1 MFGWTKTIGDAFISA
16 WYSLWIFIDNLI
28 YSLIAFSYQLFKII
42 AKASLYNSENA
53 NITTM
58 VNRISVIL
66 GIGMLFILAYNIIL
80 NIMNP
85 DKISAGG
92 DKSMQGILKNAV
104 IAIVMLTAYSMVF
117 TYMTK
122 IQNHIIDDQVIE
134 NIILGTGNGS
144 SELREDSMG
153 SKVAVQIFT
162 AFFYPINDNGDYVD
176 CWKDSSLDVCEAYK
190 TGVTNAQTG
199 TISDLAKNST
209 LFDSLKKDTPHINY
223 LYIISSI
230 SGVVALLMFV
240 SYVFDIGIRVAK
252 MAFLQIIAP
261 IPIMAYIVKPSGG
274 VFSKWLDNLIKTY
287 LSLFMRL
294 ITIYFAMFLINILAT
309 SVGNN
314 TGGVFGNSEGVTGF
328 VKLLANVVLIIG
340 VLLFAKDAPKL
351 LENLLGTTFGEGGGF
366 SPKSIAKKLSGVRE
380 APGVGGIIGKGLD
393 KANQGIGKGL
403 DKANKGIGA
412 VAGAAGGAWSALRN
426 NAAMK
431 VGNKLGLKSAKGMTH
446 MSAGAAAK
454 QGAAKGYADGGGLK
468 QFKSQGESVYT
479 NTYGYGKKQGFFGG
493 KSFGTQIN
501 EKYGKAYENNAKEH
515 AKARNDEIRNKAI
528 GHEIP
533 GENDVASARMKAN
546 DYMTQNAEFAANSQ
560 TYKDVAAEVDRE
572 AATKGITLS
581 PEERK
586 AKINEKLSQI
596 SATTTNANEKRL
608 IDSYL
613 SRESVIA
620 DYQSSILAGNKDA
633 IAKVKVE
640 ADTKTKA
647 LVKAEIDSKGLQA
660 AISDQSVRL
669 QLEGNAKVQAD
680 GIMASVKGDI
690 SKLNID
696 SSSMGKIN
704 ATAVANV
711 DTQITAAGGVG
722 NITLTADQQ
731 ANVNSAIQTQVTE
744 TIAKAGG
751 SEKIALDATNQ
762 ATFAATEQ
770 TMKASATSEVESR
783 LSAEFTQADETKIR
797 NEIYSKSTVDEGGII
812 RNLSPQEL
820 KAKADQAVADVK
832 ADKRQKIVGEVFDKF
847 NDEIAKV
854 RDNLVQKQVA
864 NACNKDEITRNVL
877 IQQQQ
882 TEGARQ
888 FVYDQQL
895 RAGVEEQLYRDN
907 YDNVERK
914 VMIEANEAA
923 ANIITAGVLKHEEGR
938 ITGIHTNDK
947 DGKIDKVYNAEYAQN
962 ERISKGDIKTKSPE
976 ELAWDKIKKAVLD
989 KDKK

>member
-53 NITTM
+53 DITTM

-366 SPKSIAKKLSGVRE
+366 SPKAIAKKLSGVRE

-393 KANQGIGKGL
+393 KANQGIG
-403 DKANKGIGA
+403 AA
-412 VAGAAGGAWSALRN
+412 AGAAGGAWSALRN

-431 VGNKLGLKSAKGMTH
+431 VGNKLGLKSAKELTH
-446 MSAGAAAK
+446 MSTSAAAK
-454 QGAAKGYADGGGLK
+454 QGAAKGYAGGGIK
-468 QFKSQGESVYT
+468 QFKEQGESMYV
-479 NTYGYGKKQGFFGG
+479 NTYNYGKKQGFFGG
-493 KSFGTQIN
+493 KSFGTKIN
-501 EKYGKAYENNAKEH
+501 EKYGKAYENNVKQHAKEQN
-515 AKARNDEIRNKAI
+515 AAIRDKAI
-528 GHEIP
+528 GNEIP

-546 DYMTQNAEFAANSQ
+546 DYMAQNAEFAANSQ
-560 TYKDVAAEVDRE
+560 TYKNAAAEVDRE

-620 DYQSSILAGNKDA
+620 DYNSSILAGNKDA
-633 IAKVKVE
+633 IAKVKAE
-640 ADTKTKA
+640 ADAKTKA
-647 LVKAEIDSKGLQA
+647 FVKAEIDSKGLQA

-820 KAKADQAVADVK
+820 KAKADQAVADAK

-962 ERISKGDIKTKSPE
+962 ERTSKGDIKTKSPE

>member
-393 KANQGIGKGL
+393 KANQV
-403 DKANKGIGA
+403 IGA
-412 VAGAAGGAWSALRN
+412 AAGAAGGAWSALRN

-454 QGAAKGYADGGGLK
+454 QGAAKGYAGGGGLK

-493 KSFGTQIN
+493 KSFGTQVN
-501 EKYGKAYENNAKEH
+501 EKYGKAYEDNVKQHAKEQN
-515 AKARNDEIRNKAI
+515 AAIRDKAI

-533 GENDVASARMKAN
+533 GENDVASARMKAG
-546 DYMTQNAEFAANSQ
+546 DYMAKNAEFAANSQ

-596 SATTTNANEKRL
+596 SATTSNANEKRA

-613 SRESVIA
+613 SRESVISE
-620 DYQSSILAGNKDA
+620 YNSSVLTGNKDA
-633 IAKVKVE
+633 LAKVDAE
-640 ADTKTKA
+640 ADMKTKKIVEQEIKDKGLENVITDA
-647 LVKAEIDSKGLQA
+647 TKKAELKNNAIIEVSKQISAVGGDLSKITFSDEAKAQIQKNIKAKAEIEIQNKGGINNISLSQTAETELKNQLLSITQANPNLQSSD
-660 AISDQSVRL
+660 ISQIEQKLRTEAVTKQVEQSV
-669 QLEGNAKVQAD
+669 
-680 GIMASVKGDI
+680 
-690 SKLNID
+690 
-696 SSSMGKIN
+696 
-704 ATAVANV
+704 
-711 DTQITAAGGVG
+711 TQ
-722 NITLTADQQ
+722 
-731 ANVNSAIQTQVTE
+731 
-744 TIAKAGG
+744 
-751 SEKIALDATNQ
+751 
-762 ATFAATEQ
+762 
-770 TMKASATSEVESR
+770 EV
-783 LSAEFTQADETKIR
+783 
-797 NEIYSKSTVDEGGII
+797 
-812 RNLSPQEL
+812 
-820 KAKADQAVADVK
+820 
-832 ADKRQKIVGEVFDKF
+832 
-847 NDEIAKV
+847 
-854 RDNLVQKQVA
+854 VQKQMMDEEYKKQVSSHLYEEK
-864 NACNKDEITRNVL
+864 KDDVRNSV
-877 IQQQQ
+877 
-882 TEGARQ
+882 R
-888 FVYDQQL
+888 
-895 RAGVEEQLYRDN
+895 EEA
-907 YDNVERK
+907 K
-914 VMIEANEAA
+914 IAA
-923 ANIITAGVLKHEEGR
+923 ANKIAEGVMNYEEGR
-938 ITGIHTNDK
+938 IRGNHTNNA
-947 DGKIDKVYNAEYAQN
+947 DGSLDQVYNAEYAQN
-962 ERISKGDIKTKSPE
+962 EKISNDGVKTKSAE
-976 ELAWDKIKKAVLD
+976 DLAWDKIKKAVLD

>member
-58 VNRISVIL
+58 VNSISVIL

-153 SKVAVQIFT
+153 SKIAVQIFT

-366 SPKSIAKKLSGVRE
+366 SPKAIAKKLSGVRE

-393 KANQGIGKGL
+393 KANQGIG
-403 DKANKGIGA
+403 AA
-412 VAGAAGGAWSALRN
+412 VGAAGGAWSALRN

-431 VGNKLGLKSAKGMTH
+431 VGNKLGLKSAKELTH
-446 MSAGAAAK
+446 MSTSAAAK
-454 QGAAKGYADGGGLK
+454 QGAAKGYAGGGIK
-468 QFKSQGESVYT
+468 QFKEQGESMYV
-479 NTYGYGKKQGFFGG
+479 NTYNYGKKQGFFGG
-493 KSFGTQIN
+493 KSFGTKIN
-501 EKYGKAYENNAKEH
+501 EKYGKAYENNVKQHAKEQ
-515 AKARNDEIRNKAI
+515 NDAIRNKAI
-528 GHEIP
+528 GNEIP

-546 DYMTQNAEFAANSQ
+546 DYMAQNAEFAANSQ
-560 TYKDVAAEVDRE
+560 TYKNAAAEVDRE

-680 GIMASVKGDI
+680 GIMVSVKGDI

-711 DTQITAAGGVG
+711 DAQITAAGGVG

-731 ANVNSAIQTQVTE
+731 ANVNSAIKTQVTE

-820 KAKADQAVADVK
+820 KAKADQAVADAK
-832 ADKRQKIVGEVFDKF
+832 ADKRQQIAGEVFDKL
-847 NDEIAKV
+847 NESIAKV

-864 NACNKDEITRNVL
+864 NACNKDEITRTVL
-877 IQQQQ
+877 IQEQQ

-962 ERISKGDIKTKSPE
+962 ERTSKGDIKTKSPE

>member
-393 KANQGIGKGL
+393 KANQGIG
-403 DKANKGIGA
+403 AA
-412 VAGAAGGAWSALRN
+412 AGAAGGAWSALRN

-454 QGAAKGYADGGGLK
+454 QGAAKGYAGGGGLK

-501 EKYGKAYENNAKEH
+501 EKYGKAYENNVKEH

-596 SATTTNANEKRL
+596 SATTTNANEKRA

-613 SRESVIA
+613 SRESVISE
-620 DYQSSILAGNKDA
+620 YNSSVLTGNKDA
-633 IAKVKVE
+633 LAKVDAE
-640 ADTKTKA
+640 ADMKTKKIVEQEIKDKGLENVITDA
-647 LVKAEIDSKGLQA
+647 TKKAELKNNAIIEVSKQISAVGGDLSKITFSDEAKAQIQKNIKAKAEIEIQNKGGINNISLSQTAETELKNQLLSITQANPNLQSSD
-660 AISDQSVRL
+660 ISQIEQKLRTEAVTKQVEQSV
-669 QLEGNAKVQAD
+669 
-680 GIMASVKGDI
+680 
-690 SKLNID
+690 
-696 SSSMGKIN
+696 
-704 ATAVANV
+704 
-711 DTQITAAGGVG
+711 TQ
-722 NITLTADQQ
+722 
-731 ANVNSAIQTQVTE
+731 
-744 TIAKAGG
+744 
-751 SEKIALDATNQ
+751 
-762 ATFAATEQ
+762 
-770 TMKASATSEVESR
+770 EV
-783 LSAEFTQADETKIR
+783 
-797 NEIYSKSTVDEGGII
+797 
-812 RNLSPQEL
+812 
-820 KAKADQAVADVK
+820 
-832 ADKRQKIVGEVFDKF
+832 
-847 NDEIAKV
+847 
-854 RDNLVQKQVA
+854 VQKQMMDEEYKKQVSSHLYEEK
-864 NACNKDEITRNVL
+864 KDDVRNSV
-877 IQQQQ
+877 
-882 TEGARQ
+882 R
-888 FVYDQQL
+888 
-895 RAGVEEQLYRDN
+895 EEA
-907 YDNVERK
+907 K
-914 VMIEANEAA
+914 IAA
-923 ANIITAGVLKHEEGR
+923 ANKIAEGVMNYEEGR
-938 ITGIHTNDK
+938 IRGNHTNNA
-947 DGKIDKVYNAEYAQN
+947 DGSLDQVYNAEYAQN
-962 ERISKGDIKTKSPE
+962 EKISNDGVKTKSAE
-976 ELAWDKIKKAVLD
+976 DLAWDKIKKAVLD

>member
-1 MFGWTKTIGDAFISA
+1 MFGGIGDNLKKA
-16 WYSLWIFIDNLI
+16 WYGLWILIDSLI
-28 YSLIAFSYQLFKII
+28 YTLISYAYQLFNML
-42 AKASLYNSENA
+42 ATASLYNSENSD
-53 NITTM
+53 IQTM
-58 VNRISVIL
+58 VDRISIIL
-66 GIGMLFILAYNIIL
+66 GIGMLFVLAYNIIL

-85 DKISAGG
+85 DKISSGG
-92 DKSMQGILKNAV
+92 DKSMQGIFKSAV
-104 IAIVMLTAYSMVF
+104 IAIVMLTAYRMVF
-117 TYMTK
+117 TYMTD
-122 IQNHIIDDQVIE
+122 IQNHIIDSKVIS
-134 NIILGTGNGS
+134 NLILGTDNDTNDAKTNRQKGG
-144 SELREDSMG
+144 EIAA
-153 SKVAVQIFT
+153 KIFT
-162 AFFYPINDNGDYVD
+162 SFFYPYYDNTAFNYKLCEGESEKVCVEYRKGIEAANDGDID
-176 CWKDSSLDVCEAYK
+176 ELI
-190 TGVTNAQTG
+190 TN
-199 TISDLAKNST
+199 DT
-209 LFDSLKKDTPHINY
+209 LFDSIVASKSKTKMKY
-223 LYIISSI
+223 QYIISSVC
-230 SGVVALLMFV
+230 GVIALLMFV
-240 SYVFDIGIRVAK
+240 SYVIDIGVRVAK

-261 IPIMAYIVKPSGG
+261 VPILAYISKPSGG
-274 VFSKWLDNLIKTY
+274 IFSKWLNELIKTY
-287 LSLFMRL
+287 LSLFLRL
-294 ITIYFAMFLINILAT
+294 ITIYTAVFLIDLLTKSIDAGSVFAKSQAT
-309 SVGNN
+309 G
-314 TGGVFGNSEGVTGF
+314 TF
-328 VKLLANVVLIIG
+328 VKLLGNVVLILGI
-340 VLLFAKDAPKL
+340 LLFAKDAPKL
-351 LENLLGTTFGEGGGF
+351 LESFLGTTFGDGGGF
-366 SPKSIAKKLSGVRE
+366 SPKSIAKKLSGVRDV
-380 APGVGGIIGKGLD
+380 PGVGGVIGKGLD
-393 KANQGIGKGL
+393 LAGKGV
-403 DKANKGIGA
+403 GA
-412 VAGAAGGAWSALRN
+412 AAGAAGGAMSALRN

-454 QGAAKGYADGGGLK
+454 QGAAKGYAGGGGLK
-468 QFKSQGESVYT
+468 QFKNQGESVYT
-479 NTYGYGKKQGFFGG
+479 NTYGYGKKQGLFGG

-501 EKYGKAYENNAKEH
+501 EKYGKAYEDNVKQHAKEQ
-515 AKARNDEIRNKAI
+515 NDAIRNKAI
-528 GHEIP
+528 GNEIP

-546 DYMTQNAEFAANSQ
+546 DYIAQNAEFAANSQ
-560 TYKDVAAEVDRE
+560 TYKNAAAEVDKE
-572 AATKGITLS
+572 AAAKGITLT

-596 SATTTNANEKRL
+596 SASTTNANEKRL

-620 DYQSSILAGNKDA
+620 DYNSSILAGNKDA
-633 IAKVKVE
+633 IAKVKAE
-640 ADTKTKA
+640 ADAKTKA
-647 LVKAEIDSKGLQA
+647 FVKAEIDSKGVTA

-669 QLEGNAKVQAD
+669 QLEGNAKVKAD

-770 TMKASATSEVESR
+770 TMKANANSEVESR

-820 KAKADQAVADVK
+820 KAKADQAVADAK

-914 VMIEANEAA
+914 LTVEASEAA
-923 ANIITAGVLKHEEGR
+923 ANKIAEGVLKHEEGR

-947 DGKIDKVYNAEYAQN
+947 DGKLDKVYNAEYAQN
-962 ERISKGDIKTKSPE
+962 ERTSKGDIKTKSPE
-976 ELAWDKIKKAVLD
+976 DLAWDKIKKAVLD

>member
-393 KANQGIGKGL
+393 KANQGIG
-403 DKANKGIGA
+403 AA
-412 VAGAAGGAWSALRN
+412 AGAAGGAWSALRN

-454 QGAAKGYADGGGLK
+454 QGAAKGYAGGGGLK
-468 QFKSQGESVYT
+468 QFKNQGESVYT

-493 KSFGTQIN
+493 KSFGTQVN
-501 EKYGKAYENNAKEH
+501 EKYGKAYEDNVKQHAKEQN
-515 AKARNDEIRNKAI
+515 ATIRDKAI

-533 GENDVASARMKAN
+533 GENDVASVSMKAG
-546 DYMTQNAEFAANSQ
+546 DYINQNAEFENNSPIYDKAK
-560 TYKDVAAEVDRE
+560 TAVEAEE
-572 AATKGITLS
+572 IAKGIHYTD
-581 PEERK
+581 EERK

-596 SATTTNANEKRL
+596 SATTSNANEKRA

-613 SRESVIA
+613 SRESVISE
-620 DYQSSILAGNKDA
+620 YNSSVLTGNKDA
-633 IAKVKVE
+633 LAKVDAE
-640 ADTKTKA
+640 ADMKTKKIVEQEIKDKGLENVITDA
-647 LVKAEIDSKGLQA
+647 TKKAELKNNAIIEVSKQISAVGGDLSKITFSDEAKAQIQKNIKAKAEIEIQNKGGINNISLSQTAETELKNQLLSITQANPNLQSSD
-660 AISDQSVRL
+660 ISQIEQKLRTEAVTKQVEQSV
-669 QLEGNAKVQAD
+669 
-680 GIMASVKGDI
+680 
-690 SKLNID
+690 
-696 SSSMGKIN
+696 
-704 ATAVANV
+704 
-711 DTQITAAGGVG
+711 TQ
-722 NITLTADQQ
+722 
-731 ANVNSAIQTQVTE
+731 
-744 TIAKAGG
+744 
-751 SEKIALDATNQ
+751 
-762 ATFAATEQ
+762 
-770 TMKASATSEVESR
+770 EV
-783 LSAEFTQADETKIR
+783 
-797 NEIYSKSTVDEGGII
+797 
-812 RNLSPQEL
+812 
-820 KAKADQAVADVK
+820 
-832 ADKRQKIVGEVFDKF
+832 
-847 NDEIAKV
+847 
-854 RDNLVQKQVA
+854 VQKQMMDEEYKKQVSSHLYEEK
-864 NACNKDEITRNVL
+864 KDDVRNSV
-877 IQQQQ
+877 
-882 TEGARQ
+882 R
-888 FVYDQQL
+888 
-895 RAGVEEQLYRDN
+895 EEA
-907 YDNVERK
+907 K
-914 VMIEANEAA
+914 IAA
-923 ANIITAGVLKHEEGR
+923 ANKIAEGVMNYEEGR
-938 ITGIHTNDK
+938 IRGNHTKNA
-947 DGKIDKVYNAEYAQN
+947 DGSLDQVYNAEYAQN
-962 ERISKGDIKTKSPE
+962 EKISNDGVKTKSAE
-976 ELAWDKIKKAVLD
+976 DLAWDKIKKAVLD

>member
-53 NITTM
+53 DITTM
-58 VNRISVIL
+58 VNRISIIL

-314 TGGVFGNSEGVTGF
+314 TGGVFGNSEGVNGF

-351 LENLLGTTFGEGGGF
+351 LENLLGTTFGDGGGF

-393 KANQGIGKGL
+393 KANQGIG
-403 DKANKGIGA
+403 AA
-412 VAGAAGGAWSALRN
+412 AGAAGGAWSALRN

-454 QGAAKGYADGGGLK
+454 QGAAKGYAGGGGLK
-468 QFKSQGESVYT
+468 QFKSQGDSVYT

-501 EKYGKAYENNAKEH
+501 EKYGKAYEDNVKQHAKEQN
-515 AKARNDEIRNKAI
+515 AAIRDKAI

-533 GENDVASARMKAN
+533 GENDVASARMKAG
-546 DYMTQNAEFAANSQ
+546 DYMAQNAEFANTSPI
-560 TYKDVAAEVDRE
+560 YDKVAKEVDAE
-572 AATKGITLS
+572 GKYPS
-581 PEERK
+581 EERK

-633 IAKVKVE
+633 LAKVDAAADMRTKKIVE
-640 ADTKTKA
+640 QEIKDKGLENVISDAAKKA
-647 LVKAEIDSKGLQA
+647 ELKNNARIEVSKQISAVGGDLSKITFSDEAKAQIQKNIQAKAEIEIKNKG
-660 AISDQSVRL
+660 
-669 QLEGNAKVQAD
+669 
-680 GIMASVKGDI
+680 GI
-690 SKLNID
+690 N
-696 SSSMGKIN
+696 
-704 ATAVANV
+704 
-711 DTQITAAGGVG
+711 
-722 NITLTADQQ
+722 NITLSQTAEAELKNQLSSIIQ
-731 ANVNSAIQTQVTE
+731 ANPNLQSSDISQIEQKLRTEAVTKQVEQSVTQ
-744 TIAKAGG
+744 
-751 SEKIALDATNQ
+751 
-762 ATFAATEQ
+762 
-770 TMKASATSEVESR
+770 EV
-783 LSAEFTQADETKIR
+783 
-797 NEIYSKSTVDEGGII
+797 
-812 RNLSPQEL
+812 
-820 KAKADQAVADVK
+820 
-832 ADKRQKIVGEVFDKF
+832 
-847 NDEIAKV
+847 
-854 RDNLVQKQVA
+854 VQKQMMDEEYKKQVSSHLYEEK
-864 NACNKDEITRNVL
+864 KDDVRKSVS
-877 IQQQQ
+877 
-882 TEGARQ
+882 
-888 FVYDQQL
+888 
-895 RAGVEEQLYRDN
+895 EEA
-907 YDNVERK
+907 K
-914 VMIEANEAA
+914 IAA
-923 ANIITAGVLKHEEGR
+923 ANKIAEGVMKVEEGR
-938 ITGIHTNDK
+938 IRGDHTNNA
-947 DGKIDKVYNAEYAQN
+947 DGSLDQVYNAEYAQN
-962 ERISKGDIKTKSPE
+962 ENISSNGIKSKKPQDIWLD
-976 ELAWDKIKKAVLD
+976 ELGKMMDERKKNGG
-989 KDKK
+989 KFSETPKNDKK

>member
-58 VNRISVIL
+58 VNRISVIH

-366 SPKSIAKKLSGVRE
+366 SPKAIAKKLSGVRE

-393 KANQGIGKGL
+393 KANQGIG
-403 DKANKGIGA
+403 AA
-412 VAGAAGGAWSALRN
+412 AGAAGGAWSALRN

-431 VGNKLGLKSAKGMTH
+431 VGNKLGLKSAKELTH
-446 MSAGAAAK
+446 MSTSAAAK
-454 QGAAKGYADGGGLK
+454 QGAAKGYAGGGIK
-468 QFKSQGESVYT
+468 QFKEQGESMYV
-479 NTYGYGKKQGFFGG
+479 NTYNYGKKQGFFGG
-493 KSFGTQIN
+493 KSFGTKIN
-501 EKYGKAYENNAKEH
+501 EKYGKAYENNVKQHAKEQ
-515 AKARNDEIRNKAI
+515 NDAIRNKAI
-528 GHEIP
+528 GNEIP

-546 DYMTQNAEFAANSQ
+546 DYMAQNAEFAANSQ
-560 TYKDVAAEVDRE
+560 TYKNAAAEVDRE

-620 DYQSSILAGNKDA
+620 DYNSSILAGNKDA
-633 IAKVKVE
+633 IAKVKAE
-640 ADTKTKA
+640 ADAKTKA
-647 LVKAEIDSKGLQA
+647 FVKAEIDSKGLQA

-820 KAKADQAVADVK
+820 KAKADQAVADAK

-962 ERISKGDIKTKSPE
+962 ERTSKGDIKTKSPE

>member
-366 SPKSIAKKLSGVRE
+366 SPKAIAKKLSGVRE

-393 KANQGIGKGL
+393 KANQGIG
-403 DKANKGIGA
+403 AA
-412 VAGAAGGAWSALRN
+412 AGAAGGAWSALRN

-431 VGNKLGLKSAKGMTH
+431 VGNKLGLKSAKELTH
-446 MSAGAAAK
+446 MSTSAAAK
-454 QGAAKGYADGGGLK
+454 QGAAKGYAGGGIK
-468 QFKSQGESVYT
+468 QFKEQGESMYV
-479 NTYGYGKKQGFFGG
+479 NTYNYGKKQGFFGG
-493 KSFGTQIN
+493 KSFGTKIN
-501 EKYGKAYENNAKEH
+501 EKYGKAYENNVKQHAKEQ
-515 AKARNDEIRNKAI
+515 NDAIRNKAI
-528 GHEIP
+528 GNEIP

-546 DYMTQNAEFAANSQ
+546 DYMAQNAEFAANSQ
-560 TYKDVAAEVDRE
+560 TYKNAAAEVDRE

-620 DYQSSILAGNKDA
+620 DYNSSILAGNKDA
-633 IAKVKVE
+633 IAKVKAE
-640 ADTKTKA
+640 ADAKTKA
-647 LVKAEIDSKGLQA
+647 FVKAEIDSKGLQA

-820 KAKADQAVADVK
+820 KAKADQAVADAK

-962 ERISKGDIKTKSPE
+962 ERTSKGDIKTKSPE

>member
-393 KANQGIGKGL
+393 KANQGIG
-403 DKANKGIGA
+403 AA
-412 VAGAAGGAWSALRN
+412 AGAAGGAWSALRN

-454 QGAAKGYADGGGLK
+454 QGAAKGYAGGGGLK

-493 KSFGTQIN
+493 KSFGTQVN
-501 EKYGKAYENNAKEH
+501 EKYGKAYEDNVKQHAKEQN
-515 AKARNDEIRNKAI
+515 AAIRDKAI

-560 TYKDVAAEVDRE
+560 TYKDVAAEIDRE

-711 DTQITAAGGVG
+711 DAQITAAGGVG

-751 SEKIALDATNQ
+751 SEKIALDATSQ

-820 KAKADQAVADVK
+820 KAKADQAVADAK

-864 NACNKDEITRNVL
+864 NACNKDEITRTVL
-877 IQQQQ
+877 IQEQQ

-923 ANIITAGVLKHEEGR
+923 ANIIAKGVLKHEEGR

-947 DGKIDKVYNAEYAQN
+947 DGKLDKVYNAEYAQN
-962 ERISKGDIKTKSPE
+962 EKISNDGVKTKSAE
-976 ELAWDKIKKAVLD
+976 DLAWDKIKKAVLD

>member
-1 MFGWTKTIGDAFISA
+1 MFFDFGNALRQA
-16 WYSLWIFIDNLI
+16 WYGLCFLIDSLV
-28 YSLIAFSYQLFKII
+28 YSLISIAYQVFNLI
-42 AKASLYNSENA
+42 AKASLYNSENGD
-53 NITTM
+53 IKVM
-58 VNRISVIL
+58 IDRISVIL
-66 GIGMLFILAYNIIL
+66 GIGMLFIIAYNIIL

-85 DKISAGG
+85 DKVSSSG
-92 DKSMQGILKNAV
+92 DKSMQGIFKNAI
-104 IAIVMLTAYSMVF
+104 IAIVMLTAYSTVF
-117 TYMTK
+117 TYMTR
-122 IQNHIIDDQVIE
+122 IQNHIIDSQVIE
-134 NIILGTGNGS
+134 KIILGADETNNTS
-144 SELREDSMG
+144 SSDMG
-153 SKVAVQIFT
+153 STVAAKIFIT
-162 AFFYPINDNGDYVD
+162 FYHPIDDNGKILTYED
-176 CWKDSSLDVCEAYK
+176 CENSSLDVCKAYREGVEAAEAGSII
-190 TGVTNAQTG
+190 TLITNP
-199 TISDLAKNST
+199 T
-209 LFDSLKKDTPHINY
+209 LYDSLFKKKPHMEY
-223 LYIISSI
+223 LYLISTICGII
-230 SGVVALLMFV
+230 ALLMFV
-240 SYVFDIGIRVAK
+240 SYTIDVGIRVAK

-261 IPIMAYIVKPSGG
+261 IPIMAYITKPSGG
-274 VFSKWLDNLIKTY
+274 IFSKWLNDLIKTY

-294 ITIYFAMFLINILAT
+294 ITIYFAMFLISILA
-309 SVGNN
+309 SSMGNN
-314 TGGVFGNSEGVTGF
+314 TGGVFGDTSNVSVII
-328 VKLLANVVLIIG
+328 KLFGYLVLILG

-366 SPKSIAKKLSGVRE
+366 SPKAIGKKLSG
-380 APGVGGIIGKGLD
+380 AYDTAAKIPIAGKMFDKGVSGL
-393 KANQGIGKGL
+393 
-403 DKANKGIGA
+403 
-412 VAGAAGGAWSALRN
+412 AGAAGAGWSAFRN
-426 NAAMK
+426 NQK
-431 VGNKLGLKSAKGMTH
+431 VKKGVEGLTH
-446 MSAGAAAK
+446 MDVKTAMQ
-454 QGAAKGYADGGGLK
+454 QGRANGMKNRGGLS
-468 QFKSQGESVYT
+468 QFTSQGQKVYES
-479 NTYGYGKKQGFFGG
+479 TYGYGKKQGFFGG
-493 KSFGTQIN
+493 KSKDTLRD
-501 EKYGKAYENNAKEH
+501 EKYGKAYDNYVKEN

-533 GENDVASARMKAN
+533 GKDDAASVRMKAG
-546 DYMTQNAEFAANSQ
+546 DYMAKNAEFAANSQ

-620 DYQSSILAGNKDA
+620 DYQSSVLAGNKDA

-640 ADTKTKA
+640 ADSKTKA
-647 LVKAEIDSKGLQA
+647 LVKAEIDSKGVSA

-680 GIMASVKGDI
+680 GIMASIKGDI

-696 SSSMGKIN
+696 SSSMKKIN

-731 ANVNSAIQTQVTE
+731 ANVNSAIQTQVIE
-744 TIAKAGG
+744 TITKAGG
-751 SEKIALDATNQ
+751 SEKIVLDATNQ

-783 LSAEFTQADETKIR
+783 LSAEFTQADEAKIR

-820 KAKADQAVADVK
+820 KAKADQAVADAK
-832 ADKRQKIVGEVFDKF
+832 ADKRQQIAGEVFDKL
-847 NDEIAKV
+847 NESIAKV

-864 NACNKDEITRNVL
+864 NACNKDEITRTVL
-877 IQQQQ
+877 IQEQQ

-923 ANIITAGVLKHEEGR
+923 ANKITEGVLKYEEGR
-938 ITGIHTNDK
+938 ITGEHTNDK

-962 ERISKGDIKTKSPE
+962 EKICNDGVKTKSAE
-976 ELAWDKIKKAVLD
+976 DLAWDKIKKAVLD

>member
-366 SPKSIAKKLSGVRE
+366 SPKAIAKKLSGVRE

-393 KANQGIGKGL
+393 KANQGIG
-403 DKANKGIGA
+403 AA
-412 VAGAAGGAWSALRN
+412 AGAAGGAWSALRN

-431 VGNKLGLKSAKGMTH
+431 VGNKLGLKSAKELTH
-446 MSAGAAAK
+446 MSTSAAAK
-454 QGAAKGYADGGGLK
+454 QGAAKGYAGGGIK
-468 QFKSQGESVYT
+468 QFKEQGESMYV
-479 NTYGYGKKQGFFGG
+479 NTYNYGKKQGFFGG
-493 KSFGTQIN
+493 KSFGTKIN
-501 EKYGKAYENNAKEH
+501 EKYGKAYENNVKQHAKEQ
-515 AKARNDEIRNKAI
+515 NDAIRNKAI
-528 GHEIP
+528 GNEIP

-546 DYMTQNAEFAANSQ
+546 DYMAQNAEFAANSQ

-633 IAKVKVE
+633 IAKVKAE
-640 ADTKTKA
+640 ADAKTKA
-647 LVKAEIDSKGLQA
+647 FVKAEIDSKGLQA

-820 KAKADQAVADVK
+820 KAKADQAVADAK

-962 ERISKGDIKTKSPE
+962 ERTSKGDIKTKSPE

>member
-393 KANQGIGKGL
+393 KANQGIG
-403 DKANKGIGA
+403 AA
-412 VAGAAGGAWSALRN
+412 AGAAGGAWSALRN

-431 VGNKLGLKSAKGMTH
+431 VGNKLGLKSAKELTH
-446 MSAGAAAK
+446 MSTSAAAK
-454 QGAAKGYADGGGLK
+454 QGAAKGYAGGGIK
-468 QFKSQGESVYT
+468 QFKEQGESMYV
-479 NTYGYGKKQGFFGG
+479 NTYNYGKKQGFFGG
-493 KSFGTQIN
+493 KSFGTKIN
-501 EKYGKAYENNAKEH
+501 EKYGKAYENNVKQHAKEQ
-515 AKARNDEIRNKAI
+515 NDAIRNKAI
-528 GHEIP
+528 GNEIP

-546 DYMTQNAEFAANSQ
+546 DYMAQNAEFAANSQ
-560 TYKDVAAEVDRE
+560 TYKNAAAEVDRE

-586 AKINEKLSQI
+586 AKINEKLRQI

-620 DYQSSILAGNKDA
+620 DYNSSILAGNKDA
-633 IAKVKVE
+633 IAKVKAE
-640 ADTKTKA
+640 ADAKTKA
-647 LVKAEIDSKGLQA
+647 FVKAEIDSKGLQA

-820 KAKADQAVADVK
+820 KAKADQAVADAK

-962 ERISKGDIKTKSPE
+962 ERTSKGDIKTKSPE

>member
-53 NITTM
+53 DITTM

-240 SYVFDIGIRVAK
+240 SYVSDIGIRVAK

-393 KANQGIGKGL
+393 KANQGIG
-403 DKANKGIGA
+403 AA
-412 VAGAAGGAWSALRN
+412 AGAAGGAWSALRN

-454 QGAAKGYADGGGLK
+454 QGAAKGYAGGGGLK

-493 KSFGTQIN
+493 KSFGTQVN
-501 EKYGKAYENNAKEH
+501 EKYGKAYEDNVKQHAKEQN
-515 AKARNDEIRNKAI
+515 AAIRDKAI

-533 GENDVASARMKAN
+533 GENDVASARMKAG
-546 DYMTQNAEFAANSQ
+546 DYMAKNAEFAANSQ

-596 SATTTNANEKRL
+596 SATTSNANEKRA

-613 SRESVIA
+613 SRESVISE
-620 DYQSSILAGNKDA
+620 YNSSVLTGNKDA
-633 IAKVKVE
+633 LAKVDAE
-640 ADTKTKA
+640 ADMKTKKIVEQEIKDKGLENVITDA
-647 LVKAEIDSKGLQA
+647 TKKAELKNNAIIEVSKQISAVGGDLSKITFSDEAKAQIQKNIKAKAEIEIQNKGGINNISLSQTAETELKNQLLSITQANPNLQSSD
-660 AISDQSVRL
+660 ISQIEQKLRTEAVTKQVEQSV
-669 QLEGNAKVQAD
+669 
-680 GIMASVKGDI
+680 
-690 SKLNID
+690 
-696 SSSMGKIN
+696 
-704 ATAVANV
+704 
-711 DTQITAAGGVG
+711 TQ
-722 NITLTADQQ
+722 
-731 ANVNSAIQTQVTE
+731 
-744 TIAKAGG
+744 
-751 SEKIALDATNQ
+751 
-762 ATFAATEQ
+762 
-770 TMKASATSEVESR
+770 EV
-783 LSAEFTQADETKIR
+783 
-797 NEIYSKSTVDEGGII
+797 
-812 RNLSPQEL
+812 
-820 KAKADQAVADVK
+820 
-832 ADKRQKIVGEVFDKF
+832 
-847 NDEIAKV
+847 
-854 RDNLVQKQVA
+854 VQKQMMDEEYKKQVSSHLYEEK
-864 NACNKDEITRNVL
+864 KDDVRNSV
-877 IQQQQ
+877 
-882 TEGARQ
+882 R
-888 FVYDQQL
+888 
-895 RAGVEEQLYRDN
+895 EEA
-907 YDNVERK
+907 K
-914 VMIEANEAA
+914 IAA
-923 ANIITAGVLKHEEGR
+923 ANKIAEGVMNYEEGR
-938 ITGIHTNDK
+938 IRGNHTNNA
-947 DGKIDKVYNAEYAQN
+947 DGSLDQVYNAEYAQN
-962 ERISKGDIKTKSPE
+962 EKISNDGVKTKSAE
-976 ELAWDKIKKAVLD
+976 DLAWDKIKKAVLD

>member
-366 SPKSIAKKLSGVRE
+366 SPKAIAKKLSGVRE

-393 KANQGIGKGL
+393 KANQGIG
-403 DKANKGIGA
+403 AA
-412 VAGAAGGAWSALRN
+412 AGAAGGAWSALRN

-431 VGNKLGLKSAKGMTH
+431 VGNKLGLKSAKELTH
-446 MSAGAAAK
+446 MSISAAAK
-454 QGAAKGYADGGGLK
+454 QGAAKGYAGGGIK
-468 QFKSQGESVYT
+468 QFKEQGESMYV
-479 NTYGYGKKQGFFGG
+479 NTYNYGKKQGFFGG
-493 KSFGTQIN
+493 KSFGTKIN
-501 EKYGKAYENNAKEH
+501 EKYGKAYENNVKQHAKEQ
-515 AKARNDEIRNKAI
+515 NDAIRNKAI
-528 GHEIP
+528 GNEIP

-546 DYMTQNAEFAANSQ
+546 DYMAQNAEFAANSQ
-560 TYKDVAAEVDRE
+560 TYKNAAAEVDRE

-581 PEERK
+581 PEEIK

-620 DYQSSILAGNKDA
+620 DYNSSILAGNKDA
-633 IAKVKVE
+633 IAKVKAE
-640 ADTKTKA
+640 ADAKTKA
-647 LVKAEIDSKGLQA
+647 FVKAEIDSKGLQA

-669 QLEGNAKVQAD
+669 QLEGNVKVQAD

-820 KAKADQAVADVK
+820 KAKADQAVADAK

-962 ERISKGDIKTKSPE
+962 ERTSKGDIKTKSPE

>member
-366 SPKSIAKKLSGVRE
+366 SPKAIAKKLSGVRE

-393 KANQGIGKGL
+393 KANQGIG
-403 DKANKGIGA
+403 AA
-412 VAGAAGGAWSALRN
+412 AGAAGGAWSALRN

-454 QGAAKGYADGGGLK
+454 QGAAKGYAGGGGLK

-493 KSFGTQIN
+493 KSFGTQVN
-501 EKYGKAYENNAKEH
+501 EKYGKAYEDNVKQHAKEQN
-515 AKARNDEIRNKAI
+515 AAIRDKAI

-533 GENDVASARMKAN
+533 GENDVASARMKAG
-546 DYMTQNAEFAANSQ
+546 DYMAKNAEFAANSQ

-596 SATTTNANEKRL
+596 SATTSNANEKRA

-613 SRESVIA
+613 SRESVISE
-620 DYQSSILAGNKDA
+620 YNSSVLTGNKDA
-633 IAKVKVE
+633 LAKVDAE
-640 ADTKTKA
+640 ADMKTKKIVEQEIKDKGLENVITDA
-647 LVKAEIDSKGLQA
+647 TKKAELKNNAIIEVSKQISAVGGDLSKITFSDEAKAQIQKNIKAKAEIEIQNKGGINNISLSQTAETELKNQLLSITQANPNLQSSD
-660 AISDQSVRL
+660 ISQIEQKLRTEAVTKQVEQSV
-669 QLEGNAKVQAD
+669 
-680 GIMASVKGDI
+680 
-690 SKLNID
+690 
-696 SSSMGKIN
+696 
-704 ATAVANV
+704 
-711 DTQITAAGGVG
+711 TQ
-722 NITLTADQQ
+722 
-731 ANVNSAIQTQVTE
+731 
-744 TIAKAGG
+744 
-751 SEKIALDATNQ
+751 
-762 ATFAATEQ
+762 
-770 TMKASATSEVESR
+770 EV
-783 LSAEFTQADETKIR
+783 
-797 NEIYSKSTVDEGGII
+797 
-812 RNLSPQEL
+812 
-820 KAKADQAVADVK
+820 
-832 ADKRQKIVGEVFDKF
+832 
-847 NDEIAKV
+847 
-854 RDNLVQKQVA
+854 VQKQMMDEEYKKQVSSHLYEEK
-864 NACNKDEITRNVL
+864 KDDVRNSV
-877 IQQQQ
+877 
-882 TEGARQ
+882 R
-888 FVYDQQL
+888 
-895 RAGVEEQLYRDN
+895 EEA
-907 YDNVERK
+907 K
-914 VMIEANEAA
+914 IAA
-923 ANIITAGVLKHEEGR
+923 ANKIAEGVMNYEEGR
-938 ITGIHTNDK
+938 IRGNHTNNA
-947 DGKIDKVYNAEYAQN
+947 DGSLDQVYNAEYAQN
-962 ERISKGDIKTKSPE
+962 EKISNDGVKTKSAE
-976 ELAWDKIKKAVLD
+976 DLAWDKIKKAVLD

>member
-366 SPKSIAKKLSGVRE
+366 SPKAIAKKLSGVRE

-393 KANQGIGKGL
+393 KANQGIG
-403 DKANKGIGA
+403 AA
-412 VAGAAGGAWSALRN
+412 AGAAGGAWSALRN

-431 VGNKLGLKSAKGMTH
+431 VGNKLGLKSAKELTH
-446 MSAGAAAK
+446 MSISAAAK
-454 QGAAKGYADGGGLK
+454 QGAAKGYAGGGIK
-468 QFKSQGESVYT
+468 QFKEQGESMYV
-479 NTYGYGKKQGFFGG
+479 NTYNYGKKQGFFGG
-493 KSFGTQIN
+493 KSFGTKIN
-501 EKYGKAYENNAKEH
+501 EKYGKAYENNVKQHAKEQ
-515 AKARNDEIRNKAI
+515 NDAIRNKAI
-528 GHEIP
+528 GNEIP

-546 DYMTQNAEFAANSQ
+546 DYMAQNAEFAANSQ
-560 TYKDVAAEVDRE
+560 TYKNAAAEVDRE

-620 DYQSSILAGNKDA
+620 DYNSSILAGNKDA
-633 IAKVKVE
+633 IAKVKAE
-640 ADTKTKA
+640 ADAKTKA
-647 LVKAEIDSKGLQA
+647 FVKAEIDSKGLQA

-820 KAKADQAVADVK
+820 KAKADQAVADAK

-962 ERISKGDIKTKSPE
+962 ERTSKGDIKTKSPE

>member
-393 KANQGIGKGL
+393 KANQGIG
-403 DKANKGIGA
+403 AA
-412 VAGAAGGAWSALRN
+412 AGAAGGAWSALRN

-454 QGAAKGYADGGGLK
+454 QGAAKGYAGGGGLK

-501 EKYGKAYENNAKEH
+501 EKYGKAYENNVKEH

-596 SATTTNANEKRL
+596 SATTTNANEKRA

-613 SRESVIA
+613 SRESVISE
-620 DYQSSILAGNKDA
+620 YNSSVLTGNKDA
-633 IAKVKVE
+633 LAKVDAE
-640 ADTKTKA
+640 ADMKTKKIVEQEIKDKGLENVITDA
-647 LVKAEIDSKGLQA
+647 TKKAELKNNAIIEVSKQISAVGGDLSKITFSDEAKAQIQKNIKAKAEIEIQSKGGINNISLSQTAETELKNQLLSITQANPNLQSSD
-660 AISDQSVRL
+660 ISQIEQKLRTEAVTKQVEQSV
-669 QLEGNAKVQAD
+669 
-680 GIMASVKGDI
+680 
-690 SKLNID
+690 
-696 SSSMGKIN
+696 
-704 ATAVANV
+704 
-711 DTQITAAGGVG
+711 TQ
-722 NITLTADQQ
+722 
-731 ANVNSAIQTQVTE
+731 
-744 TIAKAGG
+744 
-751 SEKIALDATNQ
+751 
-762 ATFAATEQ
+762 
-770 TMKASATSEVESR
+770 EV
-783 LSAEFTQADETKIR
+783 
-797 NEIYSKSTVDEGGII
+797 
-812 RNLSPQEL
+812 
-820 KAKADQAVADVK
+820 
-832 ADKRQKIVGEVFDKF
+832 
-847 NDEIAKV
+847 
-854 RDNLVQKQVA
+854 VQKQMMDEEYKKQVSSHLYEEK
-864 NACNKDEITRNVL
+864 KDDVRNSV
-877 IQQQQ
+877 
-882 TEGARQ
+882 R
-888 FVYDQQL
+888 
-895 RAGVEEQLYRDN
+895 EEA
-907 YDNVERK
+907 K
-914 VMIEANEAA
+914 IAA
-923 ANIITAGVLKHEEGR
+923 ANKIAEGVMNYEEGR
-938 ITGIHTNDK
+938 IRGNHTNNA
-947 DGKIDKVYNAEYAQN
+947 DGSLDQVYNAEYAQN
-962 ERISKGDIKTKSPE
+962 EKISNDGVKTKSAE
-976 ELAWDKIKKAVLD
+976 DLAWDKIKKAVLD

>member
-53 NITTM
+53 DITTM

-117 TYMTK
+117 TYMAK

-153 SKVAVQIFT
+153 SKIAVQIFT

-176 CWKDSSLDVCEAYK
+176 CWKDSTLDVCEAYK

-380 APGVGGIIGKGLD
+380 APGVGGAIGKGLD
-393 KANQGIGKGL
+393 LAGKGV
-403 DKANKGIGA
+403 GA
-412 VAGAAGGAWSALRN
+412 AAGAAGGAMSAFRN

-431 VGNKLGLKSAKGMTH
+431 IGNKLGLKSAKGMTH

-454 QGAAKGYADGGGLK
+454 QGAAKGYAGGGGLK

-493 KSFGTQIN
+493 KSFGTQVN
-501 EKYGKAYENNAKEH
+501 EKYGKAYENNVKQHAKEQ
-515 AKARNDEIRNKAI
+515 NDAIRDKAI

-533 GENDVASARMKAN
+533 GKGDVASVRMKAG
-546 DYMTQNAEFAANSQ
+546 DYMAKNAEFAANSQ
-560 TYKDVAAEVDRE
+560 TYKDVAVEIDRE

-586 AKINEKLSQI
+586 TKINEKLSQI

-647 LVKAEIDSKGLQA
+647 LVKAEIESKGGIKTIVSAPEIKAKLEQKVTA
-660 AISDQSVRL
+660 RINDEVNSSFTPEMEQKIRDSVANISFSNSAEAEKYIQ
-669 QLEGNAKVQAD
+669 
-680 GIMASVKGDI
+680 
-690 SKLNID
+690 
-696 SSSMGKIN
+696 GKI
-704 ATAVANV
+704 TAEKEKM
-711 DTQITAAGGVG
+711 AASIRAERG
-722 NITLTADQQ
+722 
-731 ANVNSAIQTQVTE
+731 E
-744 TIAKAGG
+744 TIY
-751 SEKIALDATNQ
+751 E
-762 ATFAATEQ
+762 
-770 TMKASATSEVESR
+770 SEVQSYQKE
-783 LSAEFTQADETKIR
+783 LEKTMFDAKI
-797 NEIYSKSTVDEGGII
+797 
-812 RNLSPQEL
+812 
-820 KAKADQAVADVK
+820 
-832 ADKRQKIVGEVFDKF
+832 GEV
-847 NDEIAKV
+847 E
-854 RDNLVQKQVA
+854 
-864 NACNKDEITRNVL
+864 TR
-877 IQQQQ
+877 
-882 TEGARQ
+882 TMADAR
-888 FVYDQQL
+888 
-895 RAGVEEQLYRDN
+895 
-907 YDNVERK
+907 
-914 VMIEANEAA
+914 EAA
-923 ANIITAGVLKHEEGR
+923 ANKIAEGVMNYEEGR
-938 ITGIHTNDK
+938 IRGDHTNNA
-947 DGKIDKVYNAEYAQN
+947 DGSLDQVYNAEYATN
-962 ERISKGDIKTKSPE
+962 EKIITGGVKTKTSQAE
-976 ELAWDKIKKAVLD
+976 TLESLGKIIDYTKKHDGKLPD
-989 KDKK
+989 INDKK

>member
-366 SPKSIAKKLSGVRE
+366 SPKAIAKKLSGVRE

-393 KANQGIGKGL
+393 KANQGIG
-403 DKANKGIGA
+403 AA
-412 VAGAAGGAWSALRN
+412 AGAAGGAWSALRN

-431 VGNKLGLKSAKGMTH
+431 VGNKLGLKSAKELTH
-446 MSAGAAAK
+446 MSISAAAK
-454 QGAAKGYADGGGLK
+454 QGAAKGYAGGGIK
-468 QFKSQGESVYT
+468 QFKEQGESMYV
-479 NTYGYGKKQGFFGG
+479 NTYNYGKKQGFFGG
-493 KSFGTQIN
+493 KSFGTKIN
-501 EKYGKAYENNAKEH
+501 EKYGKAYENNVKQHAKEQ
-515 AKARNDEIRNKAI
+515 NDAIRNKAI
-528 GHEIP
+528 GNEIP

-546 DYMTQNAEFAANSQ
+546 DYMAQNAEFAANSQ
-560 TYKDVAAEVDRE
+560 TYKNAAAEVDRE

-620 DYQSSILAGNKDA
+620 DYNSSILAGNKDA
-633 IAKVKVE
+633 IAKVKAE
-640 ADTKTKA
+640 ADAKTKA
-647 LVKAEIDSKGLQA
+647 FVKAEIDSKGLQA

-744 TIAKAGG
+744 TIAQAGG

-820 KAKADQAVADVK
+820 KAKADQAVADAK

-962 ERISKGDIKTKSPE
+962 ERTSKGDIKTKSPE

>member
-1 MFGWTKTIGDAFISA
+1 MFFDLGNALRQA
-16 WYSLWIFIDNLI
+16 WYGLCFLIDSLV
-28 YSLIAFSYQLFKII
+28 YSLISIAYQVFNLI
-42 AKASLYNSENA
+42 AKASLYNSENGD
-53 NITTM
+53 IKVM
-58 VNRISVIL
+58 VERISVIL
-66 GIGMLFILAYNIIL
+66 GIGMLFIIAYNIIL

-85 DKISAGG
+85 DKVSSSG
-92 DKSMQGILKNAV
+92 DKSMQGIFKNAI
-104 IAIVMLTAYSMVF
+104 IAIVMLTAYSTVF
-117 TYMTK
+117 TYMTR
-122 IQNHIIDDQVIE
+122 IQNHIIDSQVIE
-134 NIILGTGNGS
+134 KIILGADETNNTS
-144 SELREDSMG
+144 SSDMG
-153 SKVAVQIFT
+153 STVAAKIFIT
-162 AFFYPINDNGDYVD
+162 FYHPIDDNGKILTYED
-176 CWKDSSLDVCEAYK
+176 CENSSLDVCKVYREGVEAAEAGSII
-190 TGVTNAQTG
+190 TLITNP
-199 TISDLAKNST
+199 T
-209 LFDSLKKDTPHINY
+209 LYDSLFKKKPHMEY
-223 LYIISSI
+223 LYLISTICGII
-230 SGVVALLMFV
+230 ALLMFV
-240 SYVFDIGIRVAK
+240 SYTIDIGIRVAK

-261 IPIMAYIVKPSGG
+261 IPIMAYITKPSGG
-274 VFSKWLDNLIKTY
+274 IFSKWLNDLIKTY

-294 ITIYFAMFLINILAT
+294 ITIYFAMFLISILA
-309 SVGNN
+309 SSMGNN
-314 TGGVFGNSEGVTGF
+314 TGGVFGDTSNVSVII
-328 VKLLANVVLIIG
+328 KLFGYLVLILG

-366 SPKSIAKKLSGVRE
+366 SPKAIAKKLSGVRE

-393 KANQGIGKGL
+393 KANQGIG
-403 DKANKGIGA
+403 AA
-412 VAGAAGGAWSALRN
+412 AGAAGGAWSALRN

-454 QGAAKGYADGGGLK
+454 QGAAKGYAGGGGLK

-493 KSFGTQIN
+493 KSFGTQVN
-501 EKYGKAYENNAKEH
+501 EKYGKAYENNVKQH

-533 GENDVASARMKAN
+533 GKDDAASVRMKAG
-546 DYMTQNAEFAANSQ
+546 DYMAKNAEFAANSQ

-586 AKINEKLSQI
+586 AKINETLSQI

-620 DYQSSILAGNKDA
+620 DYQSSVLAGNKDA

-669 QLEGNAKVQAD
+669 QLEGNAKVQAN

-711 DTQITAAGGVG
+711 DAQITAAGGVG
-722 NITLTADQQ
+722 NITLTSDQQ
-731 ANVNSAIQTQVTE
+731 ANVNSAIKKQVTE

-751 SEKIALDATNQ
+751 TEKIVLDATNQ

-783 LSAEFTQADETKIR
+783 LSAEFTQADEAKIR

-820 KAKADQAVADVK
+820 KAKADQAVADAK
-832 ADKRQKIVGEVFDKF
+832 ADKRQQIAGEVFDKL
-847 NDEIAKV
+847 NESIAKV

-864 NACNKDEITRNVL
+864 NACNKDEITRTVL
-877 IQQQQ
+877 IQEQQ

-923 ANIITAGVLKHEEGR
+923 ANKITEGVLKYEEGR
-938 ITGIHTNDK
+938 ITGEHTNDK
-947 DGKIDKVYNAEYAQN
+947 DGNIDKVYNAEYAQN
-962 ERISKGDIKTKSPE
+962 EKISNDGVKTKSAE
-976 ELAWDKIKKAVLD
+976 DLAWDKIKKAVLD